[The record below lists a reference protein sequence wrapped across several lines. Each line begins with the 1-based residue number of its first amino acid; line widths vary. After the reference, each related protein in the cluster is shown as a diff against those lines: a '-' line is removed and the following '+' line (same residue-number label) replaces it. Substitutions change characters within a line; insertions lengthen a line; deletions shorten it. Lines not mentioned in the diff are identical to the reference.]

1 MTSKVIDWKEF
12 WFYIENQAPTLRPR
26 SAGAPI
32 PKASWNSRGGNPD
45 QVNYLLEE
53 IDLLKKKW
61 NLSGAI
67 VVANWMCW
75 RIQPLQQRV
84 HFSYQFI
91 GEEDPTRYT
100 KDKISQ
106 VDALRWVNRVLE
118 GVVGVPN
125 IGGAFRA
132 DKHPREVSSK

>member
-1 MTSKVIDWKEF
+1 MFHLKPQPNAIVIDVVGGVGLQLRQGVGPKYIPYKMTSKVIDWKEF
-12 WFYIENQAPTLRPR
+12 WFYVENQAPTLPPR

-32 PKASWNSRGGNPD
+32 PKASWNSRGANPD

-75 RIQPLQQRV
+75 RIQPLQ
-84 HFSYQFI
+84 
-91 GEEDPTRYT
+91 
-100 KDKISQ
+100 
-106 VDALRWVNRVLE
+106 
-118 GVVGVPN
+118 
-125 IGGAFRA
+125 
-132 DKHPREVSSK
+132 